1 MFFDAAS
8 KGMFNR
14 QELRNRQRRELAEA
28 FNQFR
33 ASNPEATLEDFQ
45 SFIDQMSGGG
55 LGSNYVRG
63 GAPSREVLERVASEN
78 AQRKT
83 RRLQQEAAADL
94 RSRAE
99 DMGYYQGLADRAVMG
114 MTGDDFDS
122 AYSNFLSSLG
132 PNAEQVLNG
141 MNLRNRFTP
150 QVRDQLMND
159 RLRQLFPEINNYL
172 GTIGYDVNRI
182 NGADIA
188 RIFNVPESQA
198 GIFVEA
204 AQTQARMKL
213 HEFTT
218 ANNSA
223 ILDVARRAAEA
234 GDGPDGAEAAVRNFL
249 LNSPY
254 AHLAETYNYGPIR
267 EQAERIVQQRK
278 DEAQLA
284 ASQRQAGMEQAWE
297 ESQTLQEAWQVGD
310 DQRALETMLR
320 IARSR
325 LTDADFQAM
334 YGVSRDQATTE
345 TFRPVLNDMTA
356 SRRARQDAQYGTA
369 SRELEG
375 RLTEANRNFV
385 SGNQERLTEILKANL
400 PDDQVAEMIGY
411 QIGST
416 HYAGPRTAQAIF
428 QITSGEEFQNFAK
441 ENSSNP
447 AAIIQYLRQEME
459 AQGLS
464 SDIEQARTQ
473 YINQQR
479 DSLGLYERQ
488 EFGDWFNQETA
499 DLEADLQTARSRYDA
514 MLSAYGEN
522 PQLLA
527 QELMTLMNEVRGA
540 HQSRVSEM
548 DRRRTSAT
556 DWVYWN
562 SGGFDREAVERDIV
576 GRSQAE
582 TTQLLQ
588 LLQGAITNA
597 QARAAEL
604 AQNPP
609 VVGPTVDTPSET
621 RSPVAGAVG
630 DFVTDVY
637 GVGIDI
643 RGAANYANRGGAVGT
658 IMTPLYGLGRE
669 IYEEGFLSEAENARR
684 EGVREWTGTNFDR
697 LQEYGRLLQQ
707 GGQSGVYRQMIQDIG
722 TMSSEALER
731 KYGPALTTLAR
742 DRQLVIPN

>member
-1 MFFDAAS
+1 MFFDAVS

-78 AQRKT
+78 AQRKA

-122 AYSNFLSSLG
+122 AYDDFLSGLG

-172 GTIGYDVNRI
+172 GTIGYDVSRI

-213 HEFTT
+213 HEFST

-223 ILDVARRAAEA
+223 IMDVARRAAEA

-254 AHLAETYNYGPIR
+254 SHLAETYDYGPIR
-267 EQAERIVQQRK
+267 EQAERIIRQRE

-284 ASQRQAGMEQAWE
+284 ASQRQASMEQAWE

-310 DQRALETMLR
+310 DRRALETMLR

-334 YGVSRDQATTE
+334 YGVSRDQATPE

-356 SRRARQDAQYGTA
+356 SRRASQDAQYGTA
-369 SRELEG
+369 SRELEA
-375 RLTEANRNFV
+375 RLSEANRNFV
-385 SGNQERLTEILKANL
+385 SGNQERLTEILKATL

-416 HYAGPRTAQAIF
+416 HYAAPRAAEAIF
-428 QITSGEEFQNFAK
+428 QITSSEEFQDFAQ

-447 AAIIQYLRQEME
+447 AAIVQYLRQEME

-540 HQSRVSEM
+540 HQSRVAEM

-576 GRSQAE
+576 GRSEAE

-609 VVGPTVDTPSET
+609 VVGQTVDAPSET
-621 RSPVAGAVG
+621 RSPVAGAVS
-630 DFVTDVY
+630 DFVTDMNVS
-637 GVGIDI
+637 GDI
-643 RGAANYANRGGAVGT
+643 REAAGYANRGGPMGL
-658 IMTPLYGLGRE
+658 IMTPIQGAQRE
-669 IYEEGFLSEAENARR
+669 IYEGFYLSEAENARR
-684 EGVREWTGTNFDR
+684 EGVRDWTGNNFDR
-697 LQEYGRLLQQ
+697 LEEYGRLLQQ
-707 GGQSGVYRQMIQDIG
+707 GGQGEVYQQMIQDIR
-722 TMSSEALER
+722 TMSAEALER
-731 KYGPALTTLAR
+731 KYGAALTTLAR

>member
-1 MFFDAAS
+1 MFFDAVS

-78 AQRKT
+78 AQRRQ

-94 RSRAE
+94 RARAE

-114 MTGDDFDS
+114 MTGDDFDG
-122 AYSNFLSSLG
+122 AYENFLSGLG

-172 GTIGYDVNRI
+172 GTIGYDVSRI

-213 HEFTT
+213 HEFST

-223 ILDVARRAAEA
+223 IMDVARRAAEA

-254 AHLAETYNYGPIR
+254 SHLAETYDYGPIR
-267 EQAERIVQQRK
+267 EQAERIIRQRE

-284 ASQRQAGMEQAWE
+284 ASQRQASMEQAWE

-310 DQRALETMLR
+310 DRRALETMLR

-334 YGVSRDQATTE
+334 YGVSRDQATPE

-356 SRRARQDAQYGTA
+356 SRRASQDAQYGTA
-369 SRELEG
+369 SRELEA
-375 RLTEANRNFV
+375 RLSEANRNFV
-385 SGNQERLTEILKANL
+385 SGNQERLTEILKATL

-416 HYAGPRTAQAIF
+416 HYAAPRAAEAIF
-428 QITSGEEFQNFAK
+428 QITSSEEFQDFAQ

-447 AAIIQYLRQEME
+447 AAIVQYLRQEME

-514 MLSAYGEN
+514 MLSAYGQN

-540 HQSRVSEM
+540 HQSRVAEM

-576 GRSQAE
+576 GRSEAE

-609 VVGPTVDTPSET
+609 VVGQTVDAPSET

-630 DFVTDVY
+630 DFVTDMNVS
-637 GVGIDI
+637 GDI
-643 RGAANYANRGGAVGT
+643 REAADYANRGGPLGL
-658 IMTPLYGLGRE
+658 IMTPIQGAQRE
-669 IYEEGFLSEAENARR
+669 IYEGVFLSEAENERR
-684 EGVREWTGTNFDR
+684 EGVRDWTGANFDR
-697 LQEYGRLLQQ
+697 LEEYGRLLQQ
-707 GGQSGVYRQMIQDIG
+707 GGQGEVYQQMIQDIG
-722 TMSSEALER
+722 TMSAEALER